1 MSPRAI
7 AVHAAIAAAT
17 WLFPFLTGCAV
28 SASAT
33 HTDETGTT
41 TTTAKAALTAGRGPD
56 AGIARTS
63 TKPSPVHLRYVT
75 HRDRKAS
82 DFKRVAEYF
91 TGKPENGDDVV
102 LPLDPASRDG
112 HWFTF
117 AIGLTESLPAGTSA
131 VLEIVRSDKSGPQTH
146 TVKLPHKP
154 ESALT
159 REYHIGLT
167 GKEALAKDAKIT
179 AWRFSLRDFS
189 GKTLAAEQSF
199 LWELPVE
206 KK

>member
-17 WLFPFLTGCAV
+17 WLFPFLTGCSV

-33 HTDETGTT
+33 HGDADGVT
-41 TTTAKAALTAGRGPD
+41 TTTASAGVSAERGPE
-56 AGIARTS
+56 AGVARTS
-63 TKPSPVHLRYVT
+63 RKPAGPHLRYVT
-75 HRDRKAS
+75 HQDRKAS

-117 AIGLTESLPAGTSA
+117 AVGLTETPPAGAAA
-131 VLEIVRSDKSGPQTH
+131 VLEVIRSDRTGPQTY

-154 ESALT
+154 ASALS

-167 GKEALAKDAKIT
+167 GKEALAKGAKIT
-179 AWRFSLRDFS
+179 AWRLTLRDFA
-189 GKTLAAEQSF
+189 GKVLAAEQSF
-199 LWELPVE
+199 LWELPAVP
-206 KK
+206 K